1 MHIPTLFQAL
11 HKRWLCAPLCAAALA
26 LGSGPA
32 VWAQT
37 AAASRTLQLISPY
50 GAGGANDI
58 VSRLLA
64 EKLGEK
70 LGQAVVVVN
79 KPGAGSILGSQQ
91 LVHAQPDGQTIMMAD
106 IAHGANPA
114 LRKTMPYDTLKDFAP
129 ITLVA
134 EFPTVLLVHPS
145 VPATTPAELVAFARQ
160 NPGKLNYSSSGFG
173 STNHLAAEVF
183 KSELG
188 LDITHVPY
196 QGGGEAMNALLGGQV
211 QMLFI
216 TLPASMPHIQSGRVK
231 ALAVT
236 SAQRWPALP
245 NVPSVAETVVPGFDV
260 SLWIGLLAP
269 AATPPDRLALLNEKV
284 NEVLRTPAMQE
295 RINGLGGR
303 VAAGSR
309 EQFDQHIRKELARW
323 GKAIKPEMKIN

>member
-1 MHIPTLFQAL
+1 MTSIQPRPPL
-11 HKRWLCAPLCAAALA
+11 KSRWLFAPLLAIATLLVGDPAAAQGTPPRA
-26 LGSGPA
+26 
-32 VWAQT
+32 
-37 AAASRTLQLISPY
+37 LQLISPY
-50 GAGGANDI
+50 AAGGANDI

-70 LGQAVVVVN
+70 LNGQTVVVVN

-91 LVHAQPDGQTIMMAD
+91 LLLAPPDGQTLMMAD

-145 VPATTPAELVAFARQ
+145 VPAATPAELVAYARQ

-188 LDITHVPY
+188 LDVTHVPY

-236 SAQRWPALP
+236 SAQRWPSLP
-245 NVPSVAETVVPGFDV
+245 NVPSIAETVIPGFDV
-260 SLWIGLLAP
+260 NLWIGLVAP
-269 AATPPDRLALLNEKV
+269 AATPAERLVFLNDKV
-284 NEVLRTPAMQE
+284 NEVLRSPAMQE
-295 RINGLGGR
+295 RIHNLGGR

-309 EQFDQHIRKELARW
+309 EQFDQFIRKELVRW
-323 GKAIKPEMKIN
+323 NKAIKPEMRIN

>member
-1 MHIPTLFQAL
+1 MASPTLL
-11 HKRWLCAPLCAAALA
+11 RRWPHRLLIAPLFVAAATLLTCGHALA
-26 LGSGPA
+26 QATPPA
-32 VWAQT
+32 RA
-37 AAASRTLQLISPY
+37 LQLISPY

-70 LGQAVVVVN
+70 LGQSVVVVN

-91 LVHAQPDGQTIMMAD
+91 LVHAQPDGQTVMMAD

-129 ITLVA
+129 IALVA
-134 EFPTVLLVHPS
+134 EFPTVLLVNPS
-145 VPATTPAELVAFARQ
+145 VPATTPAELVAYARQ

-196 QGGGEAMNALLGGQV
+196 QGGAEAMNALLGGQV

-236 SAQRWPALP
+236 GAQRWPALP
-245 NVPSVAETVVPGFDV
+245 NVPSVAETLIPGFDV
-260 SLWIGLLAP
+260 NLWIGLLAP
-269 AATPPDRLALLNEKV
+269 AATPPDRLAFLNEKV

-323 GKAIKPEMKIN
+323 GKAIKPEMRIN